1 MAWKKSLKVFCF
13 VALPAIAVAVGALLT
28 AKYALQRQHNAL
40 NTAVQTNQQALF
52 DELNLD
58 NYPQA
63 SWRDTLPAAIES
75 SSHDSN
81 CDSNEAGIQN
91 VADLP
96 SSETESKDQHG
107 LADVESLIVD
117 VMPSLQTPVL
127 EAPAS
132 AIVQTSGVQVSGT
145 DGPIAAPLPFEIAQ
159 RVARSSGEPKP
170 GVLAPAPDAAPIDQ
184 LAPDQLEQLIE
195 SEFPQATETEREVW
209 KETLTGMPLRMARD
223 LLRLKSRMQSIDK
236 RPPGIV
242 HLFEPNQGQ
251 QEPAYDN
258 DDAGEA
264 DVVEVEPRGLPAL
277 GLDSPT
283 GPPLGLEYSPMFAPN
298 VERMN
303 LVAQLQMSMQTIQ
316 SAQQIVLNNIA
327 NLHTPG
333 FKRSEPAFADQRH
346 AATVTINKEGKPV
359 AQTATLGQGV
369 SLERSRLDASQGRLT
384 STQRPFDLA
393 IEGAGFFQVTSQNG
407 GDTLYTRFG
416 QFSVNADGAVIL
428 HYAGEDYSIE
438 PAITIPK
445 ETQNVMV
452 SSNGLITALTAD
464 ETEPIKVGAIQ
475 LATFSQPAE
484 LDLITGQLF
493 AATKLSGAPTIKQP
507 LANGMGALKQGMLE
521 GSNVELEQELAALQ
535 KLQNHYQALSQARS
549 VMFPM
554 TGESLPPFPMHVPP
568 MQVEPSTPDDSVPM
582 MPAQVPTFD
591 EPQ

>member
-1 MAWKKSLKVFCF
+1 MWKKSLKVICF
-13 VALPAIAVAVGALLT
+13 VALPTIAVAAGGLYT
-28 AKYALQRQHNAL
+28 AQYALKRQHKAL
-40 NTAVQTNQQALF
+40 NTAAKSTQEEFF

-58 NYPQA
+58 NYPDA
-63 SWRDTLPAAIES
+63 TWRDTLPAANVSPILGS
-75 SSHDSN
+75 K
-81 CDSNEAGIQN
+81 CDSNEAGFQN
-91 VADLP
+91 VADV
-96 SSETESKDQHG
+96 SSSQSEANSQQG
-107 LADVESLIVD
+107 LADVEALLAE
-117 VMPSLQTPVL
+117 VMPLQQSTAF

-132 AIVQTSGVQVSGT
+132 AVVLVSGT
-145 DGPIAAPLPFEIAQ
+145 EGPISAPLPFEIAQ
-159 RVARSSGEPKP
+159 RVARSSTDPKP
-170 GVLAPAPDAAPIDQ
+170 GVLAPAPNAAPIDQ
-184 LAPDQLEQLIE
+184 QAPSQLEQLIE

-209 KETLTGMPLRMARD
+209 KETLTDMPLRMARD
-223 LLRLKSRMQSIDK
+223 LLRLKSRMMSSDK

-258 DDAGEA
+258 AGEA
-264 DVVEVEPRGLPAL
+264 EVVEVEPQGVPPL

-283 GPPLGLEYSPMFAPN
+283 GPPLGLEYSPMLAPN

-333 FKRSEPAFADQRH
+333 YKRSEPAFADQRH
-346 AATVTINKEGKPV
+346 AATVTIDTQGKPV
-359 AQTATLGQGV
+359 AQSASLGQGV
-369 SLERSRLDASQGRLT
+369 GLERSRLDVSQGRLM

-393 IEGAGFFQVTSQNG
+393 IDGAGFFQVSNQNG

-416 QFSVNADGAVIL
+416 QFSINADGEVIL

-438 PAITIPK
+438 PALTIPK

-452 SSNGLITALTAD
+452 SSNGLITALTAN
-464 ETEPIKVGAIQ
+464 ETAPIKVGAIQ

-484 LDLITGQLF
+484 LDLISGQLF
-493 AATKLSGAPTIKQP
+493 AATKLSGAATIKQP
-507 LANGMGALKQGMLE
+507 LANGMGAIKQGMLE
-521 GSNVELEQELAALQ
+521 GSNVALEQELAALQ
-535 KLQNHYQALSQARS
+535 RLQNHYQAMTQARS

-568 MQVEPSTPDDSVPM
+568 MHDEPSTPDGSVPM